1 MPTLRPIGHHTVES
15 LNASNA
21 IRRAIL
27 ADARK
32 PGGGTTVDGRGG
44 VNKLTVRNAS
54 PVEPTPLRS
63 PELVRAATRAAA
75 PVSHATRSTPCTHL
89 PKAPLSDDSW
99 LRFVRHLQDEGRT
112 PGAMH
117 DDPATGVVYST
128 NVRPRAVTSFLR
140 QSKAQADLSPPP
152 QADALASRRSP
163 RALTLEITPAARL
176 SSASEDEGIGL
187 GSSPGEPSSPAAM
200 AAPETP
206 VVRPDGI
213 CMTLCDWDVQAASED
228 DGHGSSQ
235 SLSPASSDEEG
246 SVWRGH
252 WAGLDGWRLP
262 PSARN
267 VDVIRNAASLTEKTA
282 LPAPVPGAFVA
293 PSESGSSAGS
303 VDDDIPESWLDEN
316 ERIDPAAVDS
326 SDDEWEPE
334 VIAFAASCDDIP
346 SGSWRKVSNGREIDG
361 GDLPDNAA
369 MPGVVEDSEEQDV
382 PRRRPLSVDEY
393 REYRTLFEARLTKA
407 NERLFATS
415 CEDLALIDGEYV
427 KQPSRLTFVGMDL
440 AVHTDSNESLDE
452 AETRLAYIRTKPGP
466 GRRADL
472 GPEYT
477 VELASTSPWVPS
489 GRKGILR
496 TSSPLVSS
504 ILPPPAL
511 ADTPAIEGDRHDASL
526 RFSDDAMLAS
536 GASPLQPLASW
547 VDDSSDEEV
556 IYV

>member
-15 LNASNA
+15 LHASNA

-32 PGGGTTVDGRGG
+32 PGGATTVDVRGR
-44 VNKLTVRNAS
+44 VHKVTVRNAS
-54 PVEPTPLRS
+54 RGEPTPLRS
-63 PELVRAATRAAA
+63 PDLVRAATRAAA

-99 LRFVRHLQDEGRT
+99 LRFVRHLHDEGRT

-128 NVRPRAVTSFLR
+128 NARPRAVTSFRR
-140 QSKAQADLSPPP
+140 QSKAQADLSPQP
-152 QADALASRRSP
+152 QADALASRRWP
-163 RALTLEITPAARL
+163 RALALEITPAARL

-187 GSSPGEPSSPAAM
+187 GSLPGEPLSPASVTALG
-200 AAPETP
+200 T
-206 VVRPDGI
+206 VVARPNGVCLALGDG
-213 CMTLCDWDVQAASED
+213 DVQAVSED
-228 DGHGSSQ
+228 DGHGPSESS
-235 SLSPASSDEEG
+235 SPSSSDEEG

-267 VDVIRNAASLTEKTA
+267 VDVIRYGASLTEKTA
-282 LPAPVPGAFVA
+282 LPGPVPGPFVA
-293 PSESGSSAGS
+293 RSESGSSDGS
-303 VDDDIPESWLDEN
+303 LDDDIPESWLDDN
-316 ERIDPAAVDS
+316 EIIDHAAVES

-346 SGSWRKVSNGREIDG
+346 SGSWRNVSKGREIDG
-361 GDLPDNAA
+361 EALPDNAA
-369 MPGVVEDSEEQDV
+369 MPDVVEDSEEEDV
-382 PRRRPLSVDEY
+382 PRRRPLSVDEC

-407 NERLFATS
+407 KERLSATS
-415 CEDLALIDGEYV
+415 CEDLALIDGEYA
-427 KQPSRLTFVGMDL
+427 KQPSRLTFVGMDV

-452 AETRLAYIRTKPGP
+452 AETRRAYLRTKPGP

-511 ADTPAIEGDRHDASL
+511 ADTPAIEGDRQGASL

-536 GASPLQPLASW
+536 GASPLPPLASW
-547 VDDSSDEEV
+547 VDDSSDEEAV
-556 IYV
+556 YF

>member
-32 PGGGTTVDGRGG
+32 PHGGATVDVGAA
-44 VNKLTVRNAS
+44 VQKVTVRNAS
-54 PVEPTPLRS
+54 RDEPPLPRR
-63 PELVRAATRAAA
+63 PPDVIDAA
-75 PVSHATRSTPCTHL
+75 PRVAAPAPRSVSMTPCTRL
-89 PKAPLSDDSW
+89 PRPPLSDDSW
-99 LRFVRHLQDEGRT
+99 QRFVHHLQNEGRT

-117 DDPATGVVYST
+117 DDPAAGVVYST

-140 QSKAQADLSPPP
+140 QSKAQADLSPQP
-152 QADALASRRSP
+152 QADTLASRRST
-163 RALTLEITPAARL
+163 RALTLAIISAARL

-187 GSSPGEPSSPAAM
+187 GPSPGEPSSPAAT
-200 AAPETP
+200 ATPRTP
-206 VVRPDGI
+206 VARPNGI
-213 CMTLCDWDVQAASED
+213 CMALGEWDVQAASED
-228 DGHGSSQ
+228 DGHGRSRSS
-235 SLSPASSDEEG
+235 SPASPDEEG

-252 WAGLDGWRLP
+252 WAGLDSWRLP

-267 VDVIRNAASLTEKTA
+267 VDVIRYGVSLTEKTA
-282 LPAPVPGAFVA
+282 LPAPVPGAFA
-293 PSESGSSAGS
+293 EPSGSDDGDL
-303 VDDDIPESWLDEN
+303 DDDIPDSWLDDNEIIDHAALEN
-316 ERIDPAAVDS
+316 
-326 SDDEWEPE
+326 SDDDDWAPG
-334 VIAFAASCDDIP
+334 VIEFADPVNDIRDRP
-346 SGSWRKVSNGREIDG
+346 WLDFSEGEEIDCMAP
-361 GDLPDNAA
+361 PDESL
-369 MPGVVEDSEEQDV
+369 MPYVVEECEEEDV

-407 NERLFATS
+407 NERLSATS
-415 CEDLALIDGEYV
+415 CEDLALIDGEYA

-511 ADTPAIEGDRHDASL
+511 ADTPAIEGDRHDGSL

-536 GASPLQPLASW
+536 GASPLPPLASW

>member
-1 MPTLRPIGHHTVES
+1 MLTLRPIGHHTVES

-63 PELVRAATRAAA
+63 PDLVRAATRAAA
-75 PVSHATRSTPCTHL
+75 PVSHATCSTPCTHL

-140 QSKAQADLSPPP
+140 QSKAQTDLSPPP

-200 AAPETP
+200 ATPETP

-316 ERIDPAAVDS
+316 ESIDPAAVDS

-334 VIAFAASCDDIP
+334 VIAFA
-346 SGSWRKVSNGREIDG
+346 GSFGGSHGRSWLHVSDG
-361 GDLPDNAA
+361 GASMAKAPPAEPLVRD
-369 MPGVVEDSEEQDV
+369 VVEEGDREVLESRQPV
-382 PRRRPLSVDEY
+382 SVEKY
-393 REYRTLFEARLTKA
+393 GQHR
-407 NERLFATS
+407 
-415 CEDLALIDGEYV
+415 
-427 KQPSRLTFVGMDL
+427 RLTFRGIDRLLYMD
-440 AVHTDSNESLDE
+440 ANESLNE
-452 AETRLAYIRTKPGP
+452 AATRLALVRTKPGP
-466 GRRADL
+466 GRRADM
-472 GPEYT
+472 EADYT
-477 VELASTSPWVPS
+477 RELASTAPWLPP
-489 GRKGILR
+489 GRHGILR
-496 TSSPLVSS
+496 ATSSQRPCSMPPTARVDT
-504 ILPPPAL
+504 LPVDGERRGVP
-511 ADTPAIEGDRHDASL
+511 L
-526 RFSDDAMLAS
+526 RFESDGNLVAAAHS
-536 GASPLQPLASW
+536 WGPLASW